1 MNDTPAIVETT
12 YRQLLA
18 RVTGEER
25 LRFASDSFEAA
36 KVIVRSS
43 FPGIEDDLLL
53 KEKMFLRFYG
63 DDVSEMFAKE
73 FFEHLTVNSRR

>member
-1 MNDTPAIVETT
+1 MNDTPAIVNTT
-12 YRQLLA
+12 YRQLLD

-43 FPGIEDDLLL
+43 FSGIEDDLMLR
-53 KEKMFLRFYG
+53 KEMFLRFYKN
-63 DDVSEMFAKE
+63 DVGEMFAKK
-73 FFEHLTVNSRR
+73 FFEHLTLEIGQ

>member
-1 MNDTPAIVETT
+1 MNDTPAIVNTT
-12 YRQLLA
+12 YRQLFD

-43 FPGIEDDLLL
+43 FSGIEDDLLL
-53 KEKMFLRFYG
+53 KKEMFLRFYRN
-63 DDVSEMFAKE
+63 DVNDNYIQV
-73 FFEHLTVNSRR
+73 FFDYLVVNNRQ